1 MEDIRFLGK
10 PEFKIENPGFVSVLR
25 NEDFTFE
32 YKKGKKWHSFIYVE
46 RGGLEYHFNKSEK
59 TLVVHEGDLLF
70 VPRKLPYKTTY
81 LRDCTLLKIFTFDT
95 SKSALPEKFSTPF
108 VLSEKTCH
116 DIFSDCT
123 RTNTRNTFFLFS
135 KIYMILNILQ
145 NSEQADTKISKKI
158 LPAITEIQN
167 KFYENKK
174 ISYYADLCKMSE
186 SNFRKL
192 FKEQTGKS
200 PIEYRNILRIAE
212 AKRLIDSGEYTIAES
227 AYNAGFNNMS
237 FFYETYNKRF

>member
-1 MEDIRFLGK
+1 MEDIRFFGK
-10 PEFKIENPGFVSVLR
+10 PEFEIKNPGFVSVLR
-25 NEDFTFE
+25 NKDFTFE

-46 RGGLEYHFNKSEK
+46 QGELKYRFKDAEK
-59 TLVVHEGDLLF
+59 TLVIHKGELLF
-70 VPRKLPYKTTY
+70 MPKKLPYKTTY
-81 LRDCTLLKIFTFDT
+81 LTDRTLLKIFTFDIT
-95 SKSALPEKFSTPF
+95 NNVLLEKFSTPF
-108 VLSEKTCH
+108 VLSEKTFH

-145 NSEQADTKISKKI
+145 NSEKLDTKISKKI
-158 LPAITEIQN
+158 LPAVREIQN

-192 FKEQTGKS
+192 FKEQTGNS
-200 PIEYRNILRIAE
+200 PIEYRNTLRIAE
-212 AKRLIDSGEYTIAES
+212 AKRLIDSGEYTVAEA
-227 AYNAGFNNMS
+227 AYAAGFNNMS